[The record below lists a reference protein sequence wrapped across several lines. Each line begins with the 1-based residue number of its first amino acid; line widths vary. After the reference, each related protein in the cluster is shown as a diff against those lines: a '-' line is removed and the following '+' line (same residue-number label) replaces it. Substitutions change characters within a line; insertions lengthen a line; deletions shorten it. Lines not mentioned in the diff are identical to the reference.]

1 MRDGRRVL
9 TAKQNAYH
17 ESVPT
22 ETGATDLTRAPGE
35 ADHVALALAN
45 SAYLLAKQGRA
56 DLLATPD
63 TTRAWLAA
71 VGLAP
76 ADADVREL
84 CASRMR
90 ELRTHV
96 RALLEARVDDRPA
109 PPTSLDAVNAALT
122 SVPAASLLQYD
133 EERRWHRTAAHPVTQ
148 LVDRALAVIAADL
161 ADLLAGPDGE
171 LIARCGAPSCE
182 RILLRTHARRTWC
195 SVRCGDRVRAA
206 RSYARRTRATVP

>member
-1 MRDGRRVL
+1 MGKPNV
-9 TAKQNAYH
+9 YH

-22 ETGATDLTRAPGE
+22 ETAATDLAPAPGE

-45 SAYLLAKQGRA
+45 STYLLPKHGRA
-56 DLLATPD
+56 DLLATPAS
-63 TTRAWLAA
+63 TRAWLAA

-76 ADADVREL
+76 AHADVREL

-109 PPTSLDAVNAALT
+109 PPESLDAVNAALT
-122 SVPAASLLQYD
+122 SVPSAPLLQYD
-133 EERRWHRTAAHPVTQ
+133 EERRWHRAAAHPVTQ

-161 ADLLAGPDGE
+161 AELLTGPDDAQV
-171 LIARCGAPSCE
+171 ARCGAPSCE
-182 RILLRTHARRTWC
+182 RFLLRTHARRTWC

-206 RSYARRTRATVP
+206 RSYARRTREDGSIAAPA

>member
-1 MRDGRRVL
+1 M
-9 TAKQNAYH
+9 AKQNAYH
-17 ESVPT
+17 ESVPI
-22 ETGATDLTRAPGE
+22 ETAATDLTPAPGE
-35 ADHVALALAN
+35 TNHVALALAN
-45 SAYLLAKQGRA
+45 STYLLPKRGRA
-56 DLLATPD
+56 DLLATPAS
-63 TTRAWLAA
+63 TRAWLAA

-90 ELRTHV
+90 ELRMHV
-96 RALLEARVDDRPA
+96 RALLEARVEDRPA
-109 PPTSLDAVNAALT
+109 PPASLDAINAALT

-133 EERRWHRTAAHPVTQ
+133 EERRWHRAPAHPVTQ

-171 LIARCGAPSCE
+171 VIARCGAPSCE

-206 RSYARRTRATVP
+206 RSYARRSHDTGALPAPL